1 MDARRAAVAVLQRV
15 LGEGRSLDRSLAQQF
30 EQVPAD
36 QRALTQQLV
45 YGVLRHY
52 SRLDAV
58 AAALLQ
64 KPLRARDDDVRFL
77 LLLGLYQCLEMRTPA
92 YAAVSETVSI
102 ARKLGKKWAVG
113 LLNATLR
120 RFLRERESLL
130 AGVDRDPAVR
140 YAHPQWMLDYLRASY
155 PEHYEA
161 VLAANNDRAP
171 MTLRVNRLRVS
182 REDYLR
188 RLREAGLVA
197 ETHPYAPD
205 ALVLEAPVPVERLP
219 GFTDGWVSVQD
230 AAAQLAVGLLDVP
243 PGARVLDACAAPG
256 GKAAHLLERYPDIIE
271 LVALDVDAERL
282 ARVEENFRRLGL
294 QATLRQADAA
304 EPEQWWD
311 GRPFERIL
319 LDAPCSGSGVI
330 RRHPDIKWLRRR
342 NDLPRLAAEQ
352 RRLLYALWPL
362 LAPGGKLVFAT
373 CSVFPSEN
381 QDVVGGFVAESGA
394 EPISIDAPWGLARG
408 VGRQL
413 LPGERG
419 MDGFYY
425 ACLGKAKQ

>member
-130 AGVDRDPAVR
+130 DRK
-140 YAHPQWMLDYLRASY
+140 
-155 PEHYEA
+155 
-161 VLAANNDRAP
+161 
-171 MTLRVNRLRVS
+171 
-182 REDYLR
+182 
-188 RLREAGLVA
+188 
-197 ETHPYAPD
+197 
-205 ALVLEAPVPVERLP
+205 
-219 GFTDGWVSVQD
+219 SV
-230 AAAQLAVGLLDVP
+230 V
-243 PGARVLDACAAPG
+243 
-256 GKAAHLLERYPDIIE
+256 
-271 LVALDVDAERL
+271 
-282 ARVEENFRRLGL
+282 
-294 QATLRQADAA
+294 
-304 EPEQWWD
+304 
-311 GRPFERIL
+311 
-319 LDAPCSGSGVI
+319 
-330 RRHPDIKWLRRR
+330 
-342 NDLPRLAAEQ
+342 
-352 RRLLYALWPL
+352 
-362 LAPGGKLVFAT
+362 
-373 CSVFPSEN
+373 
-381 QDVVGGFVAESGA
+381 
-394 EPISIDAPWGLARG
+394 
-408 VGRQL
+408 
-413 LPGERG
+413 
-419 MDGFYY
+419 
-425 ACLGKAKQ
+425 